1 MKPGNRLVIEMVPI
15 HIKLI
20 TLEDERKMNQCF
32 LNFAKV
38 RKHFLITLKEALN
51 VIELNQVVKR
61 YHTKDKDVLAVDNV
75 NLNIETGSIFGVIGF
90 SGAGKSTLIRMFNNL
105 EEPTS
110 GDIIID
116 GDNINKLS
124 KAELRRK
131 RQKVS
136 MVFQHFNLLWSRT
149 VLRNITFP
157 LEIAGYSKTKANE
170 RAKELIDLVGLNGR
184 ENAYPSELSG
194 GQKQRVGIAR
204 ALANEPDVLLCDE
217 ATSALDP
224 QTTDEI
230 LDLLLK
236 IKEREN
242 LTIVIIT
249 HEMHVIRRVCDEV
262 AVMESGR
269 VIEQGK
275 VTQVFEN
282 PQHEVTRRFVKD
294 DLDDDFEESIKHL
307 EPLDSDAYIVR
318 LNFNGG
324 NTTEPVVSY
333 ISKTH
338 NIDINILEANIKIPV
353 VVLSGSWWFIFHI
366 LLKQSLRHLKKIYI
380 SNM

>member
-38 RKHFLITLKEALN
+38 RKHFNYIMIFKEALN

-149 VLRNITFP
+149 VLRNITF
-157 LEIAGYSKTKANE
+157 L
-170 RAKELIDLVGLNGR
+170 
-184 ENAYPSELSG
+184 
-194 GQKQRVGIAR
+194 
-204 ALANEPDVLLCDE
+204 
-217 ATSALDP
+217 
-224 QTTDEI
+224 
-230 LDLLLK
+230 
-236 IKEREN
+236 
-242 LTIVIIT
+242 
-249 HEMHVIRRVCDEV
+249 
-262 AVMESGR
+262 
-269 VIEQGK
+269 
-275 VTQVFEN
+275 
-282 PQHEVTRRFVKD
+282 
-294 DLDDDFEESIKHL
+294 
-307 EPLDSDAYIVR
+307 
-318 LNFNGG
+318 
-324 NTTEPVVSY
+324 
-333 ISKTH
+333 
-338 NIDINILEANIKIPV
+338 
-353 VVLSGSWWFIFHI
+353 
-366 LLKQSLRHLKKIYI
+366 
-380 SNM
+380 

>member
-38 RKHFLITLKEALN
+38 RKHFYYIMIFKEALN

-131 RQKVS
+131 RQK
-136 MVFQHFNLLWSRT
+136 
-149 VLRNITFP
+149 
-157 LEIAGYSKTKANE
+157 
-170 RAKELIDLVGLNGR
+170 
-184 ENAYPSELSG
+184 
-194 GQKQRVGIAR
+194 
-204 ALANEPDVLLCDE
+204 
-217 ATSALDP
+217 
-224 QTTDEI
+224 
-230 LDLLLK
+230 
-236 IKEREN
+236 
-242 LTIVIIT
+242 
-249 HEMHVIRRVCDEV
+249 
-262 AVMESGR
+262 
-269 VIEQGK
+269 
-275 VTQVFEN
+275 
-282 PQHEVTRRFVKD
+282 
-294 DLDDDFEESIKHL
+294 
-307 EPLDSDAYIVR
+307 
-318 LNFNGG
+318 
-324 NTTEPVVSY
+324 
-333 ISKTH
+333 
-338 NIDINILEANIKIPV
+338 
-353 VVLSGSWWFIFHI
+353 
-366 LLKQSLRHLKKIYI
+366 
-380 SNM
+380 

>member
-1 MKPGNRLVIEMVPI
+1 M
-15 HIKLI
+15 
-20 TLEDERKMNQCF
+20 
-32 LNFAKV
+32 
-38 RKHFLITLKEALN
+38 
-51 VIELNQVVKR
+51 IELNQVVKR
-61 YHTKDKDVLAVDNV
+61 YHTKNKDVLAVDHV
-75 NLNIETGSIFGVIGF
+75 DLKIETGTIFGVIGF
-90 SGAGKSTLIRMFNNL
+90 SGAGKSTLVRMFNHL

-124 KAELRRK
+124 KSDLRQK

-136 MVFQHFNLLWSRT
+136 MIFQHFNLLWSRT
-149 VLRNITFP
+149 VLRNIMFP
-157 LEIAGYSKTKANE
+157 LEIAGFSKDKAKK
-170 RAKELIDLVGLNGR
+170 RALELVELVGLKGR
-184 ENAYPSELSG
+184 ESAYPSELSG

-236 IKEREN
+236 IQEREN

-262 AVMESGR
+262 ALMENGR
-269 VIEQGK
+269 VIEQGN

-282 PQHEVTRRFVKD
+282 PQHEVTRRFVKE

-307 EPLDSDAYIVR
+307 EPLDPDAYIVR
-318 LNFNGG
+318 LNFNGE
-324 NTTEPVVSY
+324 NTTEPVISY
-333 ISKTH
+333 ITKTH
-338 NIDINILEANIKIPV
+338 NIDFNILEANIKNTR
-353 VVLSGSWWFIFHI
+353 GSSLGFLVIHVPHI
-366 LLKQSLRHLKKIYI
+366 AEKDFENFKNDLHQQHVNVEVIKHG
-380 SNM
+380 

>member
-1 MKPGNRLVIEMVPI
+1 M
-15 HIKLI
+15 
-20 TLEDERKMNQCF
+20 
-32 LNFAKV
+32 
-38 RKHFLITLKEALN
+38 
-51 VIELNQVVKR
+51 IELNQVVKR
-61 YHTKDKDVLAVDNV
+61 YHTKNKDVLAVDHV
-75 NLNIETGSIFGVIGF
+75 DLKIETGTIFGVIGF
-90 SGAGKSTLIRMFNNL
+90 SGAGKSTLVRMFNHL

-124 KAELRRK
+124 KSDLRQK

-136 MVFQHFNLLWSRT
+136 MIFQHFNLLWSRT
-149 VLRNITFP
+149 VLRNIMFP
-157 LEIAGYSKTKANE
+157 LEIAGFSKDKAKK
-170 RAKELIDLVGLNGR
+170 RALELVELVGLKGR
-184 ENAYPSELSG
+184 ESAYPSELSG

-262 AVMESGR
+262 AVMENGR
-269 VIEQGK
+269 VIEQGN

-282 PQHEVTRRFVKD
+282 PQHEVTRRFVKE

-307 EPLDSDAYIVR
+307 EPLDPDAYIVR
-318 LNFNGG
+318 VNFNGE
-324 NTTEPVVSY
+324 NTTEPVISY
-333 ISKTH
+333 ITKTH
-338 NIDINILEANIKIPV
+338 NIDFNILEANIKNTR
-353 VVLSGSWWFIFHI
+353 GSSLGFLVIHVPHI
-366 LLKQSLRHLKKIYI
+366 AEKDFENFKNDLHQQHVNVEVIKHG
-380 SNM
+380 

>member
-1 MKPGNRLVIEMVPI
+1 M
-15 HIKLI
+15 
-20 TLEDERKMNQCF
+20 
-32 LNFAKV
+32 
-38 RKHFLITLKEALN
+38 
-51 VIELNQVVKR
+51 IELKQVVKR
-61 YHTKDKDVLAVDNV
+61 YHTKNKDVLAVDHV
-75 NLNIETGSIFGVIGF
+75 DLKIETGTIFGVIGF
-90 SGAGKSTLIRMFNNL
+90 SGAGKSTLVRMFNNL

-110 GDIIID
+110 GDIVID
-116 GDNINKLS
+116 GDNINQLS
-124 KAELRRK
+124 KSDLRQK

-136 MVFQHFNLLWSRT
+136 MIFQHFNLLWSRT
-149 VLRNITFP
+149 VLRNIMFP
-157 LEIAGYSKTKANE
+157 LEIAGFSKDKAKK
-170 RAKELIDLVGLNGR
+170 RALELVELVGLKGR

-262 AVMESGR
+262 AVMENGR
-269 VIEQGK
+269 VIEQGS

-282 PQHEVTRRFVKD
+282 PQHEVTRRFVKE

-318 LNFNGG
+318 LNFNGE
-324 NTTEPVVSY
+324 NTTEPVISY
-333 ISKTH
+333 ITKTH
-338 NIDINILEANIKIPV
+338 NIDFNILEANIKNTR
-353 VVLSGSWWFIFHI
+353 GSSLGFLVIHVPHI
-366 LLKQSLRHLKKIYI
+366 TEKDFENFKNDLHQQHVNVEVIKHG
-380 SNM
+380 

>member
-38 RKHFLITLKEALN
+38 KSIFNYIMIFKEALN

-131 RQKVS
+131 RQK
-136 MVFQHFNLLWSRT
+136 
-149 VLRNITFP
+149 
-157 LEIAGYSKTKANE
+157 
-170 RAKELIDLVGLNGR
+170 
-184 ENAYPSELSG
+184 
-194 GQKQRVGIAR
+194 
-204 ALANEPDVLLCDE
+204 
-217 ATSALDP
+217 
-224 QTTDEI
+224 
-230 LDLLLK
+230 
-236 IKEREN
+236 
-242 LTIVIIT
+242 
-249 HEMHVIRRVCDEV
+249 
-262 AVMESGR
+262 
-269 VIEQGK
+269 
-275 VTQVFEN
+275 
-282 PQHEVTRRFVKD
+282 
-294 DLDDDFEESIKHL
+294 
-307 EPLDSDAYIVR
+307 
-318 LNFNGG
+318 
-324 NTTEPVVSY
+324 
-333 ISKTH
+333 
-338 NIDINILEANIKIPV
+338 
-353 VVLSGSWWFIFHI
+353 
-366 LLKQSLRHLKKIYI
+366 
-380 SNM
+380 

>member
-1 MKPGNRLVIEMVPI
+1 M
-15 HIKLI
+15 
-20 TLEDERKMNQCF
+20 
-32 LNFAKV
+32 
-38 RKHFLITLKEALN
+38 
-51 VIELNQVVKR
+51 IELNQVVKR

-249 HEMHVIRRVCDEV
+249 HEMHV
-262 AVMESGR
+262 MESGR

-338 NIDINILEANIKIPV
+338 NIDINILEANIKNTRGGSVGFLVVHIPHIAETEFETFKEDLHQQHVNVEV
-353 VVLSGSWWFIFHI
+353 VKHG
-366 LLKQSLRHLKKIYI
+366 
-380 SNM
+380 